1 MTPHRRPRDYRRP
14 PISNFTYISSC
25 VKYLIF
31 VLNFI
36 FWVSLYWITHPCYL
50 LVISQLFGGLLI
62 GIGSFAFI
70 EKWQITGWVKIDTVY
85 DVILNISLVMIIMG
99 AIVFVVS
106 FAGCVGAL
114 RENTCLLKFVSN
126 IFLQKVIIT

>member
-1 MTPHRRPRDYRRP
+1 M
-14 PISNFTYISSC
+14 
-25 VKYLIF
+25 
-31 VLNFI
+31 
-36 FWVSLYWITHPCYL
+36 
-50 LVISQLFGGLLI
+50 I

-99 AIVFVVS
+99 AIVFIVS

-126 IFLQKVIIT
+126 QFLSKNMMKMDLTCEIYRKKIIF